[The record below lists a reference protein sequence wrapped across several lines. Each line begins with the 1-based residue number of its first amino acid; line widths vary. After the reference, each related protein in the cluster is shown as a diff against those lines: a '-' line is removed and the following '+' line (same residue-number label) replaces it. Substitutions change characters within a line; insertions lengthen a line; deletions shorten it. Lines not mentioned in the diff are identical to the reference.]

1 MIDFEQCSVASMLI
15 IIGGA
20 IRTMERYYFY
30 FQFEGGGGPG
40 GPYIESRGTKISG
53 EDDVI

>member
-1 MIDFEQCSVASMLI
+1 MGVLL
-15 IIGGA
+15 
-20 IRTMERYYFY
+20 
-30 FQFEGGGGPG
+30 FQFEGGGPG